1 VCRAITVYF
10 LYFKSD
16 LWFKGTQDH
25 FNFAETV
32 FISETKFD
40 YLVSGQGIKLN
51 ILKFLKIK
59 DPSHDSS
66 SSDSSSSESS
76 SEEIEAREFN
86 VVVLSTTPPTL
97 TNGRFYFHPPMG
109 SRFTYSYIYG
119 RDNNKFITN
128 HVIVSAIS
136 YPIEYENEEDGM
148 DLQEGLDSLKQRITN
163 STDIY
168 AYIFSFSS
176 NGPLE
181 HHNIFYGFD
190 EHTWPWLIKWR
201 AHVKI
206 RNE

>member
-1 VCRAITVYF
+1 MSVID
-10 LYFKSD
+10 KIIN
-16 LWFKGTQDH
+16 K
-25 FNFAETV
+25 
-32 FISETKFD
+32 IS
-40 YLVSGQGIKLN
+40 
-51 ILKFLKIK
+51 KFLKIK